1 MSTVRHL
8 TSVDDLSPAETLGL
22 LKLAQRLKREWNAGV
37 RTRPLDSQTLAMIF
51 EKPSLRSRVTF
62 EIGMTQLG
70 GNAVY
75 LAPGDIQIGK
85 RESPA
90 DVAKNL
96 SRWVQGIMARTFSHD
111 TVLELAANATIPVI
125 NALSD
130 YEHPCQALAF
140 GQLVLER
147 RGALAGAKVT
157 FVGDGNNVVHSL
169 LLLAA
174 KTGMS
179 FTISCPEGYEPNE
192 KVVRRCFALG
202 GTCRVLRDPEVAVA
216 DADFIY
222 TDVWASM
229 GQEAEAEKRKRDFR
243 GYQVNDELLARA
255 PAHALVTHCLPAH
268 RGEEIT
274 DGVMDG
280 PQCAAFEE
288 AENRLHVQKA
298 VLLHLMKHE
307 PLP

>member
-8 TSVDDLSPAETLGL
+8 TSMDDLSPAETVGL
-22 LKLAQRLKREWNAGV
+22 LKLAQKLKRDWNNGV
-37 RTRPLDSQTLAMIF
+37 RTRPLESQSLAMIF
-51 EKPSLRSRVTF
+51 EKPSLRTRVTF
-62 EIGMTQLG
+62 EVGMTQLG

-75 LAPGDIQIGK
+75 LGPGDIEVGK
-85 RESPA
+85 RESVG
-90 DVAKNL
+90 DVARNL
-96 SRWVQGIMARTFSHD
+96 SRWVQAIMARTFSHA

-130 YEHPCQALAF
+130 HEHPCQALAF

-147 RGALAGAKVT
+147 RGKLEGTNVT

-169 LLLAA
+169 LLLTA
-174 KTGMS
+174 KTGVS
-179 FTISCPEGYEPNE
+179 FTIACPQGYEPNGE
-192 KVVRRCFALG
+192 VVERCRALG
-202 GTCRVLRDPEVAVA
+202 GRCRVVRDPTEAVA

-229 GQEAEAEKRKRDFR
+229 GQEAEAEKRKRDFA
-243 GYQVNDELLARA
+243 GYQVDEALLAHA
-255 PAHALVTHCLPAH
+255 PKSALVTHCLPAH

-274 DGVMDG
+274 DGVIDG
-280 PQCAAFEE
+280 PRCAAFEE

-298 VLLHLMKHE
+298 VLLYLMKRE